1 MTKKADL
8 EQALKDAMRSNDAT
22 RKNTMRVALTAV
34 KEAEVQ
40 KKGELDDAAVVAILQ
55 KELKSRQE
63 AQEEAEK
70 AGRADLVKNAKAE
83 IQILEGFLPAP
94 MTQEE
99 LDAIVLSAINET
111 GASSMSDMGRVMK
124 LAMQK
129 AEGRADGNQLSQAV
143 RSKLSA

>member
-1 MTKKADL
+1 MSKKTDL
-8 EQALKDAMRSNDAT
+8 EQALKDAMRSNDSA
-22 RKNTMRVALTAV
+22 RKNTLRVALTAV

-40 KKGELDDAAVVAILQ
+40 KKGELDDAAVVSILQ

-70 AGRADLVKNAKAE
+70 AGRTDLIENAKTE
-83 IQILEGFLPAP
+83 IQILEGFLPASL
-94 MTQEE
+94 TQEE

-111 GASSMSDMGRVMK
+111 GATSLSDMGKVMK
-124 LAMQK
+124 LAIQRS
-129 AEGRADGNQLSQAV
+129 EGRADGNQLSQAV

>member
-1 MTKKADL
+1 
-8 EQALKDAMRSNDAT
+8 MRSNDAP
-22 RKNTMRVALTAV
+22 RKNTFRVALTAV

-40 KKGELDDAAVVAILQ
+40 KKGELDDAEVVGILQ

-63 AQEEAEK
+63 ALEEAEK
-70 AGRADLVKNAKAE
+70 ASRADLAENAKTE
-83 IQILEGFLPAP
+83 IQILEALLPDP
-94 MTQEE
+94 LTQEE

-111 GASSMSDMGRVMK
+111 GATSMSDMGKVMK

-129 AEGRADGNQLSQAV
+129 AEGRTDGNNLSLAV